1 VEPGHALLRHLRS
14 IGIQK
19 SKAILRWAN
28 QDHSS
33 SIWLSVPT
41 ITIIQAIY
49 CTREQ
54 REIQDALAYHKEE
67 APTGMDDDDDDDDV
81 VDSSHII
88 SFLAIF
94 G

>member
-1 VEPGHALLRHLRS
+1 MGNSR
-14 IGIQK
+14 
-19 SKAILRWAN
+19 
-28 QDHSS
+28 DHSS
-33 SIWLSVPT
+33 SIWLSAPT

-54 REIQDALAYHKEE
+54 REIQDALAYSKEE